1 MAGRAVNNI
10 LALWQAHRDAGWPS
24 FSDSNQG
31 ELMTLDTVISGCVT
45 YYLSESGLDPQRV
58 RILEDCL
65 ADLGSLLPELDGDA
79 AEYFQRLQNLGRLL
93 LETGTG
99 R

>member
-1 MAGRAVNNI
+1 
-10 LALWQAHRDAGWPS
+10 
-24 FSDSNQG
+24 
-31 ELMTLDTVISGCVT
+31 MTLDTVISGCVT

-65 ADLGSLLPELDGDA
+65 ADLGDLLPELDSDA
-79 AEYFQRLQNLGRLL
+79 AEYFQRLQHLGRLL
-93 LETGTG
+93 LEAGTG

>member
-1 MAGRAVNNI
+1 MNDI
-10 LALWQAHRDAGWPS
+10 LALWQVHRDAGWPS

-65 ADLGSLLPELDGDA
+65 TDLDSLLPELEGA
-79 AEYFQRLQNLGRLL
+79 VAEYFQRLQNLGRLL
-93 LETGTG
+93 LEAGAG